1 MASSANDADDAPFSL
16 DHGDTRDKETT
27 VLDIKDSDIT
37 LHQTQL
43 DTGTSEGFE
52 AVKLLIQQLPVK
64 LMKDILLYENE
75 DKEDPSYIPTTA
87 QKFEFFMIWYP
98 QNKDSDASSMKIIL
112 DSFKLEDF
120 SGKELLTVV
129 KKSGLF
135 SEEVIEKK
143 CIEKF
148 EYLED

>member
-1 MASSANDADDAPFSL
+1 M
-16 DHGDTRDKETT
+16 
-27 VLDIKDSDIT
+27 
-37 LHQTQL
+37 
-43 DTGTSEGFE
+43 
-52 AVKLLIQQLPVK
+52 KLQVQQLPVK
-64 LMKDILLYENE
+64 LMKDILLYE

-129 KKSGLF
+129 KKSGTILRGGH
-135 SEEVIEKK
+135 
-143 CIEKF
+143 
-148 EYLED
+148 